1 MGKKAKSVVIFF
13 VLLLIDQLTKLW
25 AVKIL
30 KPIGSIKIIHNVLE
44 IYYVENRGAAF
55 GIMQNKQWFF
65 LIITLAVLVCL
76 LWISGKIP
84 EEKHFVPLKACLY
97 FVGAGAVGNMIDRVF
112 RKYVVDFIYFSLINF
127 PVFNVA
133 DIYVTVAAVMLV
145 ILILFFYQEEDFD
158 RIFPK
163 KQKRAGGSCNYDR
176 NGKAR
181 ESKSGK

>member
-65 LIITLAVLVCL
+65 LIITLAVLVGL

-84 EEKHFVPLKACLY
+84 EEKHFIPLKACLY

-133 DIYVTVAAVMLV
+133 DIYVTVSTIVFCL
-145 ILILFFYQEEDFD
+145 LLFFYYKEEDLE
-158 RIFPK
+158 RIVRSRK
-163 KQKRAGGSCNYDR
+163 
-176 NGKAR
+176 
-181 ESKSGK
+181 

>member
-65 LIITLAVLVCL
+65 LVITLAVLVGL
-76 LWISGKIP
+76 LWISGNIP
-84 EEKHFVPLKACLY
+84 EEKHFIPLKVCLY
-97 FVGAGAVGNMIDRVF
+97 FVGAGAIGNMIDRVF

-133 DIYVTVAAVMLV
+133 DIYVTVAAFMLV
-145 ILILFFYQEEDFD
+145 VLILFFYQEEDLNRVFS
-158 RIFPK
+158 K
-163 KQKRAGGSCNYDR
+163 KKEQ
-176 NGKAR
+176 
-181 ESKSGK
+181 E

>member
-84 EEKHFVPLKACLY
+84 EEKHFIPLKVCLY
-97 FVGAGAVGNMIDRVF
+97 FVGAGAIGNMIDRVF

-133 DIYVTVAAVMLV
+133 DIYVTVAAFMLV
-145 ILILFFYQEEDFD
+145 VLILFFYQEEDLNRVFS
-158 RIFPK
+158 K
-163 KQKRAGGSCNYDR
+163 KKEQ
-176 NGKAR
+176 
-181 ESKSGK
+181 E

>member
-65 LIITLAVLVCL
+65 LIITLAVLVGL

-84 EEKHFVPLKACLY
+84 EEKHFIPLKACLY

-133 DIYVTVAAVMLV
+133 DIYVVCSGIFLV
-145 ILILFFYQEEDFD
+145 FCVCFKYKDENDF
-158 RIFPK
+158 RFLNRK
-163 KQKRAGGSCNYDR
+163 N
-176 NGKAR
+176 
-181 ESKSGK
+181 

>member
-1 MGKKAKSVVIFF
+1 MGKKLKAAVIFII
-13 VLLLIDQLTKLW
+13 LLLADQLTKLW
-25 AVKIL
+25 AVKVL
-30 KPIGSIKIIHNVLE
+30 KPIGSIPVIRNVLE

-65 LIITLAVLVCL
+65 LIITLAVLAGL
-76 LWISGKIP
+76 I
-84 EEKHFVPLKACLY
+84 CLY
-97 FVGAGAVGNMIDRVF
+97 FVGAGAVGNMIDRIF
-112 RKYVVDFIYFSLINF
+112 RKYVVDFVYFSLINF

-163 KQKRAGGSCNYDR
+163 KTKEGR
-176 NGKAR
+176 R
-181 ESKSGK
+181 EL

>member
-1 MGKKAKSVVIFF
+1 MGKKLKAAVIFII
-13 VLLLIDQLTKLW
+13 LLLADQLTKLW
-25 AVKIL
+25 AVKVL
-30 KPIGSIKIIHNVLE
+30 KPIGSIPVIRNVLE

-65 LIITLAVLVCL
+65 LIITLAVLAAL
-76 LWISGKIP
+76 YGFRKIP
-84 EEKHFVPLKACLY
+84 EERHFTPLKICLY
-97 FVGAGAVGNMIDRVF
+97 FVGAGAVGNMIDRIF
-112 RKYVVDFIYFSLINF
+112 RKYVVDFVYFSLINF

-163 KQKRAGGSCNYDR
+163 KTKEGR
-176 NGKAR
+176 R
-181 ESKSGK
+181 EL

>member
-1 MGKKAKSVVIFF
+1 MEKKAKSVVIFF

-30 KPIGSIKIIHNVLE
+30 KPIGSIILILPIGFKIIHNVLE

-65 LIITLAVLVCL
+65 LIITLAVLVGL

-84 EEKHFVPLKACLY
+84 EEKHFIPLKACLY

-133 DIYVTVAAVMLV
+133 DIYVTVAAFMLV
-145 ILILFFYQEEDFD
+145 VLILFFYQEEDLNRVFS
-158 RIFPK
+158 K
-163 KQKRAGGSCNYDR
+163 KKEQ
-176 NGKAR
+176 
-181 ESKSGK
+181 E

>member
-65 LIITLAVLVCL
+65 LVITLAVLVGL

-84 EEKHFVPLKACLY
+84 EEKHFIPLKVCLY
-97 FVGAGAVGNMIDRVF
+97 FVGAGAIGNMIDRVF

-133 DIYVTVAAVMLV
+133 DIYVTLSAVFLA
-145 ILILFFYQEEDFD
+145 ILLLFKYKEEDLNVLVNSL
-158 RIFPK
+158 K
-163 KQKRAGGSCNYDR
+163 KSRKG
-176 NGKAR
+176 
-181 ESKSGK
+181 

>member
-13 VLLLIDQLTKLW
+13 VLLLIDQFTKLW

-65 LIITLAVLVCL
+65 LIITLAVLVGL

-84 EEKHFVPLKACLY
+84 EEKHFIPLKACLY

-133 DIYVTVAAVMLV
+133 DIYVSVGMV
-145 ILILFFYQEEDFD
+145 ILALLIFFYYKDEDLACLLQG
-158 RIFPK
+158 K
-163 KQKRAGGSCNYDR
+163 EKRS
-176 NGKAR
+176 
-181 ESKSGK
+181 

>member
-65 LIITLAVLVCL
+65 LIITLAVLVGL

-84 EEKHFVPLKACLY
+84 EEKHFIPLKACLY

-133 DIYVTVAAVMLV
+133 DIYVSVGMV
-145 ILILFFYQEEDFD
+145 ILALLIFFYYKDEDLACLLQG
-158 RIFPK
+158 K
-163 KQKRAGGSCNYDR
+163 EKRS
-176 NGKAR
+176 
-181 ESKSGK
+181 